1 MDGLRFGGR
10 IPDDIKVR
18 DRIES
23 KRHKI
28 KNSYQNPFINA
39 SNVIPFPTGL
49 PNKEKISDL
58 CEDLFC
64 PSESEQEG

>member
-1 MDGLRFGGR
+1 VPN
-10 IPDDIKVR
+10 PDDINVI

-28 KNSYQNPFINA
+28 NNKNQFPIHLPD
-39 SNVIPFPTGL
+39 NVIPFPGGG

-64 PSESEQEG
+64 PSDVEKEGS

>member
-1 MDGLRFGGR
+1 MRVAH
-10 IPDDIKVR
+10 PDDINVR

-28 KNSYQNPFINA
+28 KNKNQYQFHLPD
-39 SNVIPFPTGL
+39 NVIPFPGAA

-64 PSESEQEG
+64 PTDVEGEGS